1 MKVEVEIMT
10 ANEFRIK
17 NPNCSYCEYNYGY
30 CKGFLKIYC
39 EAKQKEYLFNKAKKC
54 PIYSPKKIY

>member
-1 MKVEVEIMT
+1 MT